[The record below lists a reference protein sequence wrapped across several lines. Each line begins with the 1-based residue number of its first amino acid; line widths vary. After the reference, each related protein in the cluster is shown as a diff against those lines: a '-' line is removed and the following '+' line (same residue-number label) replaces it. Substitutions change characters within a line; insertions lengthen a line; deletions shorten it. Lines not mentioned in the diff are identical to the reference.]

1 MKKLNNKLGEK
12 IVQIGEGI
20 RKYLQKNENPSGLTD
35 QDITNIIKL
44 KNTYN
49 RKTSRNHIH
58 TSETV
63 PEGYSG
69 LVSRE

>member
-1 MKKLNNKLGEK
+1 MKILNNKLGENL
-12 IVQIGEGI
+12 IRIG
-20 RKYLQKNENPSGLTD
+20 RNVFNYNQKNENPSGLTD

-58 TSETV
+58 TSGTV
-63 PEGYSG
+63 PYE
-69 LVSRE
+69 